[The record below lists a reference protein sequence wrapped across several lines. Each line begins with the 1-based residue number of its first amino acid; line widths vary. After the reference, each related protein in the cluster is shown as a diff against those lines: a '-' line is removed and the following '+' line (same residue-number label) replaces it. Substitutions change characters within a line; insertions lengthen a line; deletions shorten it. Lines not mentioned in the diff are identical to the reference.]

1 MSALNPAQLPT
12 HFFENNEGL
21 PYRELRLVKK
31 AMEEKRFQKVYAKG
45 YFSPQN
51 RESLDDSEKLFG
63 SLDSP
68 EVSLTIQ
75 KKFIRS
81 LGMDKKV
88 KE

>member
-45 YFSPQN
+45 YFSP
-51 RESLDDSEKLFG
+51 
-63 SLDSP
+63 
-68 EVSLTIQ
+68 
-75 KKFIRS
+75 
-81 LGMDKKV
+81 
-88 KE
+88 